1 MEKQT
6 KNVIT
11 RKTVEKELYLR
22 NKADIRSPLVMCG
35 ILLLIFAPLT
45 IGIIALIQNIYMKI
59 LVAFLLGSA
68 PVVAFLLQLFVLRIS
83 YKERMLLHNGDFE
96 ITVHKV
102 QYKDEK
108 LVNYFGSARAQKY
121 LHFGGFKKIAVENAN
136 YDLTAQGD
144 AFYLVHY
151 KGSAE
156 IKLLYPLRA
165 YTIKQI

>member
-6 KNVIT
+6 KNIIT

-35 ILLLIFAPLT
+35 ILLLIFALPT

-59 LVAFLLGSA
+59 LVAFLLGSG

-83 YKERMLLHNGDFE
+83 FKERTLLHNGDFE

-108 LVNYFGSARAQKY
+108 LVNRFGAQKY

-165 YTIKQI
+165 YTIEQI